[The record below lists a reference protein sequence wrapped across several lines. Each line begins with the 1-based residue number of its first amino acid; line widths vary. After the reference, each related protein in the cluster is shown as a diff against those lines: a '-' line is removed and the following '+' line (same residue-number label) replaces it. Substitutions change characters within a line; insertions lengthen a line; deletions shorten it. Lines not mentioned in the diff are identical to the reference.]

1 MPLPVPPGPSS
12 AMNSLLALAGTS
24 LLSDKSPSVQD
35 LEQRIPGFSVL
46 QDFFKKWL
54 RLDLTTLLTAAA
66 LMGAASSGAQSIQET
81 GSKVYWWIVRFLT
94 ASISIAGNDRLN
106 REVLNWLGAHVLL
119 KKGTRILTANSET
132 IRNDAWS
139 YRRVSQERNDF
150 HHEKRM
156 PVQYLPTFGTTWFIH
171 NRNIFMVRRILT
183 SSSHYHSSWTRT
195 PDEYAGAPEG
205 DEPLVVMCL
214 GRSVEPI
221 KRFLHTCREFADKQR
236 EAYITVRISKRS
248 YDETWD
254 TTILRPLRPLETVHF
269 DEKMK
274 EGLVADICNY
284 LDVNTRKF
292 YNRRGIPYRRGFLL
306 YGPPGT
312 GKTSLSLALA
322 GRFGLELYLL
332 HMPSVRDD
340 SVLEK
345 LFTALPPRCLVLL
358 EDIDAVG
365 IKRRTRRP
373 DNDSSDDS
381 DGKDD
386 DESSDSDN
394 DRGRSSCTLS
404 GLLNVLDGVAS
415 QEGRIVLMTSNFA
428 EKLDKALVR
437 PGRVDKM
444 LYLGHISPRSS
455 ELMFLRMYGPDADG
469 AAPADREV
477 QLPQDE
483 LEKLAR
489 EFGERIPNN
498 VFTPAQVQGYLLNYR
513 NSPPDAAG
521 NAEQWVNEEVLLIE
535 AAKEKER
542 KAAESKKK
550 KRKER
555 KLRKAAK
562 MAEAMR
568 NYASDDELEELR
580 KRVEEKKKK
589 KKEKIEDKEE
599 TQDKEKTDKEKT
611 EDTEKTDKEKTEGE
625 KSTEDKEE
633 KSTEDKDEKSTEDNE
648 KTEGG
653 QNTEADVKAEGE
665 EKTDGGEQND
675 NKELE
680 KKDGKA
686 EESGP
691 SEQPNADNTPT
702 LATPNGV
709 SKDTTGTVKA
719 GKEEVLVNG
728 SEAQSAEGEGTGAD
742 TDGPAKTNG
751 THEVTTN
758 GGISGE
764 P

>member
-1 MPLPVPPGPSS
+1 
-12 AMNSLLALAGTS
+12 MNSILALAGTS
-24 LLSDKSPSVQD
+24 LLNDRSASAED

-54 RLDLTTLLTAAA
+54 KLDLTTLLTAAA
-66 LMGAASSGAQSIQET
+66 LLGAASTGAQSMQET
-81 GSKVYWWIVRFLT
+81 GSKLYWWVVRFLT

-119 KKGTRILTANSET
+119 KKGTRILTANSES

-139 YRRVSQERNDF
+139 YRHVSQERNDF

-171 NRNIFMVRRILT
+171 KRNIFMVRRILT
-183 SSSHYHSSWTRT
+183 SSSHYNSAWART

-221 KRFLHTCREFADKQR
+221 KRFLDTCRIFADKQR
-236 EAYITVRISKRS
+236 EAYITVRISKRA

-269 DEKMK
+269 DEKIK
-274 EGLVADICNY
+274 EELVADIENY

-322 GRFGLELYLL
+322 GKFGLELYLL
-332 HMPSVRDD
+332 HMPGVRDD
-340 SVLEK
+340 STLEK

-365 IKRRTRRP
+365 IKRRSKNHG
-373 DNDSSDDS
+373 D
-381 DGKDD
+381 
-386 DESSDSDN
+386 SSDSDSDDESDKSDSESDI

-444 LYLGHISPRSS
+444 LYLGHISPRSG
-455 ELMFLRMYGPDADG
+455 ELMFLRMFSPDADG
-469 AAPADREV
+469 ATPADRAV
-477 QLPQDE
+477 QLPREE
-483 LEKLAR
+483 LEKLAL
-489 EFGERIPNN
+489 EFSKCIPSE
-498 VFTPAQVQGYLLNYR
+498 VFTPAQIQGYLLNYR
-513 NSPPDAAG
+513 DSPVDAATKM
-521 NAEQWVNEEVLLIE
+521 AEWVKEELQTIQ

-542 KAAESKKK
+542 KAAEAKKK
-550 KRKER
+550 KRKEQKKKR
-555 KLRKAAK
+555 
-562 MAEAMR
+562 AERMVKAMR
-568 NYASDDELEELR
+568 DYDSDEDLEELR
-580 KRVEEKKKK
+580 LRMKEEKKKK
-589 KKEKIEDKEE
+589 MKGKSQQGDSDAEEKAD
-599 TQDKEKTDKEKT
+599 D
-611 EDTEKTDKEKTEGE
+611 EGE
-625 KSTEDKEE
+625 KEEKLDAKPEE
-633 KSTEDKDEKSTEDNE
+633 KSGKKSEERSEERPEEKS
-648 KTEGG
+648 
-653 QNTEADVKAEGE
+653 E
-665 EKTDGGEQND
+665 EKVERV
-675 NKELE
+675 EEEVE
-680 KKDGKA
+680 KKV
-686 EESGP
+686 EEKVVETQVTPKKVEEALDRLKEGP
-691 SEQPNADNTPT
+691 RPPQRS
-702 LATPNGV
+702 
-709 SKDTTGTVKA
+709 
-719 GKEEVLVNG
+719 
-728 SEAQSAEGEGTGAD
+728 QSL
-742 TDGPAKTNG
+742 NS
-751 THEVTTN
+751 
-758 GGISGE
+758 ISARRDQDK
-764 P
+764 

>member
-1 MPLPVPPGPSS
+1 MD
-12 AMNSLLALAGTS
+12 SLLALAGTS
-24 LLSDKSPSVQD
+24 WFSDSAVED
-35 LEQRIPGFSVL
+35 LEQRIPGFMML
-46 QDFFKKWL
+46 RDFFQKWL
-54 RLDLTTLLTAAA
+54 KLDVTTLLTAAA
-66 LMGAASSGAQSIQET
+66 LLGAASSGVHSVQQT
-81 GSKVYWWIVRFLT
+81 GSKLYWWIVRFLT

-106 REVLNWLGAHVLL
+106 REVLNWLGAHVLS
-119 KKGTRILTANSET
+119 KKGTRVLTANSET

-139 YRRVSQERNDF
+139 YRRVSQERNDY

-171 NRNIFMVRRILT
+171 HRNIFMVRRILT
-183 SSSHYHSSWTRT
+183 SNSHFNSAWAWT

-221 KRFLHTCREFADKQR
+221 KRFLDTCREFADRQR

-269 DEKMK
+269 DEETKK
-274 EGLVADICNY
+274 ALVADIENY

-340 SVLEK
+340 TVLEK
-345 LFTALPPRCLVLL
+345 LFTALPPRCMVLL

-365 IKRRTRRP
+365 IKRRWRARH
-373 DNDSSDDS
+373 DSDDS
-381 DGKDD
+381 DSGN
-386 DESSDSDN
+386 DSDKSDGDSDL

-455 ELMFLRMYGPDADG
+455 ELMFLRMFGPDADG
-469 AAPADREV
+469 TAPADRAV
-477 QLPQDE
+477 QLPQDQ
-483 LEKLAR
+483 LNQLAI
-489 EFGERIPNN
+489 EFSNCIPSD
-498 VFTPAQVQGYLLNYR
+498 VFTPAQVQGYLLNHR
-513 NSPPDAAG
+513 DSPLDAA
-521 NAEQWVNEEVLLIE
+521 AKAKEWVQEEIRLIE

-542 KAAESKKK
+542 KEAEAKKK

-555 KLRKAAK
+555 KRRKAVR
-562 MAEAMR
+562 MAEALR
-568 NYASDDELEELR
+568 DYNSDDDLEELR
-580 KRVEEKKKK
+580 Q
-589 KKEKIEDKEE
+589 KI
-599 TQDKEKTDKEKT
+599 
-611 EDTEKTDKEKTEGE
+611 
-625 KSTEDKEE
+625 KEE
-633 KSTEDKDEKSTEDNE
+633 KRQKRDVRDEIETEETSAR
-648 KTEGG
+648 G
-653 QNTEADVKAEGE
+653 
-665 EKTDGGEQND
+665 KTDETVAPVKPDVESVQNGE
-675 NKELE
+675 
-680 KKDGKA
+680 
-686 EESGP
+686 
-691 SEQPNADNTPT
+691 
-702 LATPNGV
+702 PNGV
-709 SKDTTGTVKA
+709 LQDDA
-719 GKEEVLVNG
+719 GG
-728 SEAQSAEGEGTGAD
+728 SEAKTDETTPTDQKVGVTD
-742 TDGPAKTNG
+742 TEPGVGVNG
-751 THEVTTN
+751 LDSKSHESN
-758 GGISGE
+758 GVMSGQ
-764 P
+764 

>member
-1 MPLPVPPGPSS
+1 
-12 AMNSLLALAGTS
+12 MNSLMALAGTS
-24 LLSDKSPSVQD
+24 LLSDKSASVQD
-35 LEQRIPGFSVL
+35 LEQRIPGFSML

-139 YRRVSQERNDF
+139 YRRVSQERNDY

-171 NRNIFMVRRILT
+171 KRNIFMVRRILT

-221 KRFLHTCREFADKQR
+221 KRFLNTCREFADKQR

-269 DEKMK
+269 DEKTK

-381 DGKDD
+381 DDEDD
-386 DESSDSDN
+386 DDSSDSDN

-444 LYLGHISPRSS
+444 LYLGHISPRSC

-477 QLPQDE
+477 QLPKDE
-483 LEKLAR
+483 LEKLALKFS
-489 EFGERIPNN
+489 EYIPNN
-498 VFTPAQVQGYLLNYR
+498 VFPPAQVQGYLLNYR

-521 NAEQWVNEEVLLIE
+521 NAEQWVKEEVQLIE

-542 KAAESKKK
+542 KAAEAKKK

-589 KKEKIEDKEE
+589 KKGQQDNAEE
-599 TQDKEKTDKEKT
+599 KEKT
-611 EDTEKTDKEKTEGE
+611 EDEENTENKEKTKGE
-625 KSTEDKEE
+625 NNSEE
-633 KSTEDKDEKSTEDNE
+633 KE
-648 KTEGG
+648 KTKGEG
-653 QNTEADVKAEGE
+653 
-665 EKTDGGEQND
+665 KTDG
-675 NKELE
+675 KELE
-680 KKDGKA
+680 KT
-686 EESGP
+686 EQSGP
-691 SEQPNADNTPT
+691 SEQPTADNTAT
-702 LATPNGV
+702 LDTPNGV
-709 SKDTTGTVKA
+709 SKVTG
-719 GKEEVLVNG
+719 EEVLVNG
-728 SEAQSAEGEGTGAD
+728 SEQAEANELGGTD
-742 TDGPAKTNG
+742 TNTDGPAKVNG
-751 THEVTTN
+751 NHEVATN

-764 P
+764 R

>member
-1 MPLPVPPGPSS
+1 
-12 AMNSLLALAGTS
+12 MNSILALAGTS
-24 LLSDKSPSVQD
+24 LLNNDRSTSAED
-35 LEQRIPGFSVL
+35 LEQRIPGFSML

-66 LMGAASSGAQSIQET
+66 LMGAASTGAQSMQET
-81 GSKVYWWIVRFLT
+81 GSKMYWWIVRFLT

-119 KKGTRILTANSET
+119 KKGTRILTANSES

-139 YRRVSQERNDF
+139 YRRVSQERNDY

-171 NRNIFMVRRILT
+171 KRNIFMVRRILT
-183 SSSHYHSSWTRT
+183 SSSHYNSAWART

-205 DEPLVVMCL
+205 DEPLVIMCL

-221 KRFLHTCREFADKQR
+221 KRFLNTCREFADKQR

-254 TTILRPLRPLETVHF
+254 TTILRPLRPLQTVHF
-269 DEKMK
+269 DEKIK
-274 EGLVADICNY
+274 ESLVADIDNY

-365 IKRRTRRP
+365 IKRRSRNR
-373 DNDSSDDS
+373 DDSSDTESDDDS
-381 DGKDD
+381 DK
-386 DESSDSDN
+386 SDSDSDL
-394 DRGRSSCTLS
+394 DRGRSNCTLS

-444 LYLGHISPRSS
+444 LYLGHISQRSS
-455 ELMFLRMYGPDADG
+455 ELMFLRMFGPDADG
-469 AAPADREV
+469 AAPADRAV
-477 QLPQDE
+477 QLPQDQ
-483 LEKLAR
+483 LQQLALD
-489 EFGERIPNN
+489 FSKHILDD
-498 VFTPAQVQGYLLNYR
+498 VFTPAQIQGYLLNYR
-513 NSPPDAAG
+513 DSPVDAA
-521 NAEQWVNEEVLLIE
+521 AKVESWVQEEVRMIE
-535 AAKEKER
+535 AAKEKEK

-555 KLRKAAK
+555 KRRKAAK
-562 MAEAMR
+562 LAEAMR
-568 NYASDDELEELR
+568 DYDSDEDLEELR
-580 KRVEEKKKK
+580 QRMKEEKKKK
-589 KKEKIEDKEE
+589 KGQKDE
-599 TQDKEKTDKEKT
+599 T
-611 EDTEKTDKEKTEGE
+611 
-625 KSTEDKEE
+625 EE
-633 KSTEDKDEKSTEDNE
+633 KVEDKDTTENKD
-648 KTEGG
+648 K
-653 QNTEADVKAEGE
+653 DKAEDE
-665 EKTDGGEQND
+665 EKDEASSDKLDTGNAT
-675 NKELE
+675 L
-680 KKDGKA
+680 GK
-686 EESGP
+686 
-691 SEQPNADNTPT
+691 
-702 LATPNGV
+702 TPNGV
-709 SKDTTGTVKA
+709 SDDKPAKD
-719 GKEEVLVNG
+719 EVNAADENG
-728 SEAQSAEGEGTGAD
+728 AAAEVPET
-742 TDGPAKTNG
+742 KTNG
-751 THEVTTN
+751 V
-758 GGISGE
+758 GGGH
-764 P
+764 

>member
-1 MPLPVPPGPSS
+1 
-12 AMNSLLALAGTS
+12 
-24 LLSDKSPSVQD
+24 
-35 LEQRIPGFSVL
+35 
-46 QDFFKKWL
+46 
-54 RLDLTTLLTAAA
+54 
-66 LMGAASSGAQSIQET
+66 MGAASSGAQSIQET
-81 GSKVYWWIVRFLT
+81 GSKLYWWVVRFLT

-119 KKGTRILTANSET
+119 KRGTRILTANSET

-139 YRRVSQERNDF
+139 YRRVSQERNDY

-171 NRNIFMVRRILT
+171 NRNLFMVRRILT
-183 SSSHYHSSWTRT
+183 SSSHYHSAWSRT

-221 KRFLHTCREFADKQR
+221 KRFLNTCREFADKQR

-248 YDETWD
+248 YEETWD

-269 DEKMK
+269 DEKIK
-274 EGLVADICNY
+274 QALVDDISNY

-306 YGPPGT
+306 HGPPGT

-365 IKRRTRRP
+365 IKRRTRKS
-373 DNDSSDDS
+373 DDDSSD
-381 DGKDD
+381 DD
-386 DESSDSDN
+386 DESSDKDDSDSDL

-455 ELMFLRMYGPDADG
+455 ELMFLRMFGPDADG
-469 AAPADREV
+469 AAPADRAV
-477 QLPQDE
+477 QLPEEQ
-483 LEKLAR
+483 LQKLAL
-489 EFGERIPNN
+489 EFGNRIPNE

-513 NSPPDAAG
+513 NSPLDAAA
-521 NAEQWVNEEVLLIE
+521 NSEQWVQEEVQMIE
-535 AAKEKER
+535 AAKEKEK
-542 KAAESKKK
+542 KAAEVKKK

-555 KLRKAAK
+555 KLMKAAK
-562 MAEAMR
+562 IAEAMR
-568 NYASDDELEELR
+568 NYDSDEELDELR
-580 KRVEEKKKK
+580 QRMEEKKKK
-589 KKEKIEDKEE
+589 RKKKGQLDEDVEKENVEDKSRVEE
-599 TQDKEKTDKEKT
+599 TGSLKQPETDNAA
-611 EDTEKTDKEKTEGE
+611 TD
-625 KSTEDKEE
+625 D
-633 KSTEDKDEKSTEDNE
+633 
-648 KTEGG
+648 
-653 QNTEADVKAEGE
+653 
-665 EKTDGGEQND
+665 
-675 NKELE
+675 
-680 KKDGKA
+680 
-686 EESGP
+686 
-691 SEQPNADNTPT
+691 
-702 LATPNGV
+702 TPNGV
-709 SKDTTGTVKA
+709 SEAGTTTAVA
-719 GKEEVLVNG
+719 GAEKERIIMADSSAGESKVVANG
-728 SEAQSAEGEGTGAD
+728 SAAEPLE
-742 TDGPAKTNG
+742 TDTNG
-751 THEVTTN
+751 VSRDN
-758 GGISGE
+758 
-764 P
+764 

>member
-1 MPLPVPPGPSS
+1 
-12 AMNSLLALAGTS
+12 MNSLLALAGTS
-24 LLSDKSPSVQD
+24 LLNDKGSSIQD

-139 YRRVSQERNDF
+139 YRRVSQERNDY

-171 NRNIFMVRRILT
+171 KRNIFMVRRILT

-221 KRFLHTCREFADKQR
+221 KRFLGTCREFADKQR
-236 EAYITVRISKRS
+236 EAYITVRISKRG

-269 DEKMK
+269 DEKTK
-274 EGLVADICNY
+274 DALVADISNY

-345 LFTALPPRCLVLL
+345 LLPRCPRAAWCSSRTSTRWASSAARAGQTATTAKTATTTRTSLTRTTTRPG
-358 EDIDAVG
+358 AVQ
-365 IKRRTRRP
+365 
-373 DNDSSDDS
+373 
-381 DGKDD
+381 
-386 DESSDSDN
+386 
-394 DRGRSSCTLS
+394 LHAL

-477 QLPQDE
+477 QLPREE
-483 LEKLAR
+483 LERLAL
-489 EFGERIPNN
+489 EFGNKIPNE

-513 NSPPDAAG
+513 NSPLDAAG
-521 NAEQWVNEEVLLIE
+521 NAGHWVQEEVAAIE
-535 AAKEKER
+535 AAKEKAR
-542 KAAESKKK
+542 KAAEAKKK

-555 KLRKAAK
+555 KLRRAAK

-580 KRVEEKKKK
+580 QKVEEKKKRK
-589 KKEKIEDKEE
+589 K
-599 TQDKEKTDKEKT
+599 
-611 EDTEKTDKEKTEGE
+611 
-625 KSTEDKEE
+625 
-633 KSTEDKDEKSTEDNE
+633 N
-648 KTEGG
+648 G
-653 QNTEADVKAEGE
+653 QNEGE
-665 EKTDGGEQND
+665 EKE
-675 NKELE
+675 
-680 KKDGKA
+680 KA
-686 EESGP
+686 EEENTEKKETKNTEEGKKEGEKAEREQSDDKKRSNDEKTAEEVTP
-691 SEQPNADNTPT
+691 SEQRDEDCSTTHDA
-702 LATPNGV
+702 PNGV
-709 SKDTTGTVKA
+709 SHGTESPKI
-719 GKEEVLVNG
+719 KEEGSTAEVKTGLNVNG
-728 SEAQSAEGEGTGAD
+728 N
-742 TDGPAKTNG
+742 GPVAATHTAAING
-751 THEVTTN
+751 DSDEH
-758 GGISGE
+758 
-764 P
+764 

>member
-1 MPLPVPPGPSS
+1 
-12 AMNSLLALAGTS
+12 MNSLIALAGTS
-24 LLSDKSPSVQD
+24 ILNGVGSSAAD
-35 LEQRIPGFSVL
+35 LEERIPGFAVL

-66 LMGAASSGAQSIQET
+66 LMGAASNGAQSIQET

-119 KKGTRILTANSET
+119 KRGTRILTANSET

-139 YRRVSQERNDF
+139 YRRVSQERNDY

-171 NRNIFMVRRILT
+171 GRNIFMVRRILT
-183 SSSHYHSSWTRT
+183 SSSHYHSAWSRT

-205 DEPLVVMCL
+205 DEPLVIMCL

-221 KRFLHTCREFADKQR
+221 KRFLTTCREFADKQR

-248 YDETWD
+248 YDDSWD
-254 TTILRPLRPLETVHF
+254 TTILRPLRQLETVHF
-269 DEKMK
+269 DEKIK
-274 EGLVADICNY
+274 EALVADIENY

-292 YNRRGIPYRRGFLL
+292 YNQRGIPYRRGFLL

-365 IKRRTRRP
+365 IKRRARRNSY
-373 DNDSSDDS
+373 DHSSDESNEDS
-381 DGKDD
+381 DK
-386 DESSDSDN
+386 SDSESDL

-404 GLLNVLDGVAS
+404 GLLNVIDGVAS

-437 PGRVDKM
+437 PGRVDRM
-444 LYLGHISPRSS
+444 IYLGQISQRSS
-455 ELMFLRMYGPDADG
+455 ELMFLRMFGPDANG
-469 AAPADREV
+469 AAPADRTV
-477 QLPQDE
+477 QLPEDQ
-483 LEKLAR
+483 LQKLALDFSKSIR
-489 EFGERIPNN
+489 DD

-513 NSPPDAAG
+513 DSPLDAAA
-521 NAEQWVNEEVLLIE
+521 NVETWVQNVVQLIQ
-535 AAKEKER
+535 AAKEKEK
-542 KAAESKKK
+542 KASEAKKK
-550 KRKER
+550 KKKER
-555 KLRKAAK
+555 RLRKAAK

-580 KRVEEKKKK
+580 QRVEGKKKRK
-589 KKEKIEDKEE
+589 KGQDDEE
-599 TQDKEKTDKEKT
+599 GNTKEKT
-611 EDTEKTDKEKTEGE
+611 EEEKKASDKTDDTTDDKKTDNEEKAEE
-625 KSTEDKEE
+625 KTEDKEE
-633 KSTEDKDEKSTEDNE
+633 AEK
-648 KTEGG
+648 
-653 QNTEADVKAEGE
+653 VV
-665 EKTDGGEQND
+665 
-675 NKELE
+675 L
-680 KKDGKA
+680 
-686 EESGP
+686 
-691 SEQPNADNTPT
+691 SEQPGSDSTVKNK
-702 LATPNGV
+702 TPNGV
-709 SKDTTGTVKA
+709 P
-719 GKEEVLVNG
+719 EESTAV
-728 SEAQSAEGEGTGAD
+728 SEPVAEPVVAAQQTA
-742 TDGPAKTNG
+742 
-751 THEVTTN
+751 
-758 GGISGE
+758 
-764 P
+764 

>member
-1 MPLPVPPGPSS
+1 MVGPTPGSTT
-12 AMNSLLALAGTS
+12 MNSILALAGTS
-24 LLSDKSPSVQD
+24 LLNDSASAED
-35 LEQRIPGFSVL
+35 LERRIPGFSVL

-54 RLDLTTLLTAAA
+54 RIDLTTLLTAAA

-81 GSKVYWWIVRFLT
+81 GSKLYWWIVRFLT

-106 REVLNWLGAHVLL
+106 REVLNWLGAHVLA

-171 NRNIFMVRRILT
+171 GRNIFMVRRILT
-183 SSSHYHSSWTRT
+183 SSAHYNSSWART

-221 KRFLHTCREFADKQR
+221 KRFLDTCRVFADKQR

-248 YDETWD
+248 YDESWD

-269 DEKMK
+269 DEKIK
-274 EGLVADICNY
+274 EELVADIGNY

-332 HMPSVRDD
+332 HMPGVHND
-340 SVLEK
+340 STLEK

-365 IKRRTRRP
+365 VKRRSRNH
-373 DNDSSDDS
+373 DSDDS
-381 DGKDD
+381 N
-386 DESSDSDN
+386 SDSDSDKSDSESDL
-394 DRGRSSCTLS
+394 DRGRSNCTLS

-437 PGRVDKM
+437 PGRVDRM

-455 ELMFLRMYGPDADG
+455 ELMFLRMFGPDADG
-469 AAPADREV
+469 AAPADRMV
-477 QLPQDE
+477 QLPREE
-483 LEKLAR
+483 LEKLALN
-489 EFGERIPNN
+489 FSKCIPDE
-498 VFTPAQVQGYLLNYR
+498 VFTPAQIQGYLLNYR
-513 NSPPDAAG
+513 DSPVDAAAKA
-521 NAEQWVNEEVLLIE
+521 AEWVREEVQLIE
-535 AAKEKER
+535 AAKEKEK

-550 KRKER
+550 KRKLQKQKRAER
-555 KLRKAAK
+555 MVR
-562 MAEAMR
+562 AMR
-568 NYASDDELEELR
+568 DYDSDEDLEELR
-580 KRVEEKKKK
+580 QRMKEEKKQKNKK
-589 KKEKIEDKEE
+589 KGQQVDTDTEEKAEDKERPE
-599 TQDKEKTDKEKT
+599 EKT
-611 EDTEKTDKEKTEGE
+611 EEPMVGAEEKLEEKREEKAEGKPEE
-625 KSTEDKEE
+625 KLEEKAEEKPEETAEDKPE
-633 KSTEDKDEKSTEDNE
+633 KKDEKSEAKPEEKAEDKPEAKPEE
-648 KTEGG
+648 KPAEKPEETLEMLKEDPYPPENYSLKSIKSINSILG
-653 QNTEADVKAEGE
+653 EADY
-665 EKTDGGEQND
+665 
-675 NKELE
+675 
-680 KKDGKA
+680 
-686 EESGP
+686 
-691 SEQPNADNTPT
+691 
-702 LATPNGV
+702 
-709 SKDTTGTVKA
+709 
-719 GKEEVLVNG
+719 
-728 SEAQSAEGEGTGAD
+728 
-742 TDGPAKTNG
+742 
-751 THEVTTN
+751 
-758 GGISGE
+758 
-764 P
+764 